1 MTRRRRRK
9 PQITRKKKVR
19 ILKPPSST
27 SEPKPQPFVGFK
39 TISCSPAVKGQSVS
53 EHSCLTPDIL
63 LTIRDEYNTTNPTNK
78 IDAVNPLQ
86 IWNELRLRNS
96 KCKSEDCWLRNVRDQ
111 SLRRQIKKYVFA
123 PSQPPDWKENPRE
136 WLSNID
142 IEQVMKQYEVAY
154 PRFKFIGPTFVDFR
168 ERKKG
173 NNHCVSQPLCD
184 FSLADYR
191 AKNIDCVGIVFNL
204 SKYDD
209 EEGTHWVSM
218 FIDIK
223 NNFIFYLDSG
233 GDRPPKSIDQ
243 FAKDVQAQ
251 GTDMMYIKNK
261 QQHQFGASECGM
273 YSLFFIITMLTG
285 KAGDTHLKTNQ
296 EKFDF
301 FQQQRIPDR
310 YMLDLRPEYFNP

>member
-9 PQITRKKKVR
+9 HHKTRKVKVFT
-19 ILKPPSST
+19 SSA
-27 SEPKPQPFVGFK
+27 SEPKPRPFADFEP
-39 TISCSPAVKGQSVS
+39 ISCSPAVKGQSVN

-63 LTIRDEYNTTNPTNK
+63 LRIRDEYNATNATNP
-78 IDAVNPLQ
+78 IVAANPLQ

-96 KCKSEDCWLRNVRDQ
+96 KCKSEDCWLRNVRDK

-123 PSQPPDWKENPRE
+123 PSQPPDWKDNPRE
-136 WLSNID
+136 WLSNFD
-142 IEQVMKQYEVAY
+142 IEQVMKQYEVAH

-168 ERKKG
+168 ERKKA

-184 FSLADYR
+184 FSLTDCR

-209 EEGTHWVSM
+209 DDGSHWVSM

-243 FAKDVQAQ
+243 FAKEVQAQ
-251 GTDMMYIKNK
+251 GTEMMYIKNK
-261 QQHQFGASECGM
+261 RQHQFGASECGM

-285 KAGDTHLKTNQ
+285 KAGDTSLNTNKD
-296 EKFDF
+296 KFDF